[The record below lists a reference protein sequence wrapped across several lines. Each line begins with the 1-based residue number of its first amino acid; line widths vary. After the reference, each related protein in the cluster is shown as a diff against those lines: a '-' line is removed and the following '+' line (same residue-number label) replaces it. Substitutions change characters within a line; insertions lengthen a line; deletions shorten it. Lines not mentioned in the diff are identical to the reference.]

1 MLNYFFKPF
10 IFLISYLIV
19 AALFKNDPAKQ
30 YIVPFAPISLR
41 SYCLYSCRGYG
52 DFQQQ
57 IQLSKLF
64 LKYSVYLM
72 FGFLFLL
79 ILFKCKR
86 KKQKQPSVNNK

>member
-1 MLNYFFKPF
+1 MTQLNSILYLLHQ
-10 IFLISYLIV
+10 FLYVLIV
-19 AALFKNDPAKQ
+19 CTA
-30 YIVPFAPISLR
+30 VEVMEISKR
-41 SYCLYSCRGYG
+41 
-52 DFQQQ
+52 QQQ